1 MIGNITRFLFN
12 MNEEFVSVKFY
23 EIRHFVH
30 HFNDRNSSDR
40 GRTVLLT
47 MEIRINVKL
56 FF

>member
-23 EIRHFVH
+23 EISHFVH
-30 HFNDRNSSDR
+30 HFHDRNSSDR